1 MSELLR
7 GGRLSGFKREII
19 EFTSSIKHD
28 TRIIKHIVSI
38 NKAHSIMLME
48 NRIIRAEEGSKILGA
63 LIDLENKLILRPD
76 IEDAHMLVEEEV
88 IRRVGMEI
96 GGNLNLAKSRNDQV
110 ATAIRM
116 ALREELIGIMELIIS
131 LQEALLSLA
140 EKNMESIIPGY
151 THLQPAQPTT
161 LAHYLLAQF
170 DIFGRSL
177 NRLLD
182 AYNRVNLCPMGAGAL
197 ATTSFPISRERVAE
211 LLGFSGIVENS
222 I

>member
-76 IEDAHMLVEEEV
+76 IEDA
-88 IRRVGMEI
+88 
-96 GGNLNLAKSRNDQV
+96 
-110 ATAIRM
+110 
-116 ALREELIGIMELIIS
+116 
-131 LQEALLSLA
+131 
-140 EKNMESIIPGY
+140 
-151 THLQPAQPTT
+151 
-161 LAHYLLAQF
+161 
-170 DIFGRSL
+170 
-177 NRLLD
+177 
-182 AYNRVNLCPMGAGAL
+182 
-197 ATTSFPISRERVAE
+197 
-211 LLGFSGIVENS
+211 
-222 I
+222 